1 MTTAVFM
8 VFILLFGLVIG
19 SFLNVCIYR
28 IPEKQSI
35 VTGRSHCRS
44 CLRVLKW
51 YELIPVAS
59 YLFLGGKC
67 KGCGKRISIQYP
79 LVELFNGL
87 LYVLIVTKCG
97 FCVDS
102 ILYCLCA
109 SVLIVISLID
119 AKTYEIPLGCN
130 VLIAAF
136 GIARLFLHFDRWYE
150 YAGGAVVVSGFFL
163 LAYLVTKGRG
173 IGGGDIKLMAAAG
186 LFLEKSLWQQGS
198 AVSGGR

>member
-59 YLFLGGKC
+59 YLRKDST
-67 KGCGKRISIQYP
+67 GCCLRKNRILSR
-79 LVELFNGL
+79 
-87 LYVLIVTKCG
+87 
-97 FCVDS
+97 
-102 ILYCLCA
+102 
-109 SVLIVISLID
+109 SVHITI
-119 AKTYEIPLGCN
+119 
-130 VLIAAF
+130 
-136 GIARLFLHFDRWYE
+136 H
-150 YAGGAVVVSGFFL
+150 
-163 LAYLVTKGRG
+163 
-173 IGGGDIKLMAAAG
+173 
-186 LFLEKSLWQQGS
+186 
-198 AVSGGR
+198 